1 MKEIVV
7 LSGKGGTGK
16 TSITAALAVLA
27 GDKAIIADTD
37 VDAANMHLLLQ
48 PDFGNETEFYSGVLA
63 VIDQDIC
70 THCGICMET
79 CRFGAIS
86 VETGQVVVNKLDC
99 EGCGYCARVCPEQ
112 AIAMHPRK
120 SGHRFVS
127 NTRNGNCMV
136 HARLDIG
143 AENSGKLVASVKKEA
158 RELALSKNKDYVL
171 VDGSP
176 GIGCPVVSSL
186 AGANYVVLVTEPSL
200 SGIHDLKRVHSL
212 ISRFRIKTGCIINKH
227 DLNPELSEEVNRFLE
242 EKGIDHLADLP
253 FDLEF
258 TRAMVNGR
266 TVAEPDSPLRDLF
279 EKIWKKIQLKV
290 NNN

>member
-27 GDKAIIADTD
+27 GKDAIIADAD

-48 PDFGNETEFYSGVLA
+48 PDFGNRTEFFSGVVA
-63 VIDQDIC
+63 VIDQDAC
-70 THCGICMET
+70 TSCGICAET

-86 VETGQVVVNKLDC
+86 VETGLYQISKIDC
-99 EGCGYCARVCPEQ
+99 EGCGYCERVCPVK
-112 AIAMHPRK
+112 AITMHPRK
-120 SGHRFVS
+120 SGYQFVS
-127 NTRNGNCMV
+127 NTRIGNSLV

-143 AENSGKLVASVKKEA
+143 AENSGKLVANVKKEA
-158 RELALSKNKDYVL
+158 SELAMAKNSDYIL

-200 SGIHDLKRVHSL
+200 SGIHDLKRIHLL
-212 ISRFRIKTGCIINKH
+212 ISRFRIKTGCIINKY
-227 DLNPELSEEVNRFLE
+227 DLNPELSKEVSCFLQE
-242 EKGIDHLADLP
+242 NGIDHLADLP

-266 TVAEPDSPLRDLF
+266 TVAEPGSPFRAKF
-279 EKIWKKIQLKV
+279 EDIWNKIQLKV